1 MAHVCVDCSPMN
13 PLATLSSPLAAWAP
27 RLSLL
32 ALAAALSACSTTAS
46 TPPAAT
52 ATSAASV
59 AKAPPKLIVFLVV
72 DGLPMRQVTAYRE
85 QLQPDGFRRFLDQ
98 GTWFSDAR
106 YAHGH
111 TVTAA
116 GHATMLTGA
125 YPQRSGII
133 SNEWN
138 DAQTFAP
145 VYNTGDTAYRYLD
158 HKTDPLAG
166 TSPRNLRA
174 ETVGDVLRGLQP
186 ASKVIGISGKDRGAI
201 LPAGHKGTAYM
212 YMSEDGQFASSTYYM
227 QSHPQWVR
235 DFNAAK
241 PADAFFGKT
250 WAPLLPEAAYA
261 GSVPDGQPW
270 QSNSGNGNKLP
281 AVLGAQMDGPGPRFY
296 GNILPSP
303 FGDELTLA
311 FARAAIDGE
320 QLGADAQTDILS
332 VSLSSH
338 DYVNHAF
345 GPESRLSHD
354 HFLHLDRYLQGFF
367 RDLDAKVGRDNYLVL
382 LTADHGFADSPAWA
396 KTQGRDAE
404 LLNPGVVLAQLN
416 TGLVQK
422 FGLGR
427 WAVSFSAAG
436 VLFDHKLI
444 AERGLAPSA
453 VHEEAA
459 RLLRGMDG
467 VVAAFT
473 PEQLRSSDT
482 ATPFLDAMR
491 KAWHPEVSAPVQFV
505 IKPNWLFSSRV
516 GGSSHGTP
524 HRYDQHV
531 PILSW
536 GPAWVGRGEVK
547 TPVEVVDIAPTL
559 AQILRVPAPA
569 QSQGKPLPLPLPQA
583 AAR

>member
-1 MAHVCVDCSPMN
+1 MHSPL
-13 PLATLSSPLAAWAP
+13 PRLPLAALA
-27 RLSLL
+27 LSITL
-32 ALAAALSACSTTAS
+32 ALAACSSAPLAESAGA
-46 TPPAAT
+46 PAA
-52 ATSAASV
+52 
-59 AKAPPKLIVFLVV
+59 AKAPPKLVVFLVV
-72 DGLPMRQVTAYRE
+72 DGLPMRQVLAYRE
-85 QLQPDGFRRFLDQ
+85 QLQADGFKRFLDQ
-98 GTWFSDAR
+98 GAWFSDAR

-125 YPQRSGII
+125 YPQRTGII

-145 VYNTGDTAYRYLD
+145 VYNTGDTAYQYID

-174 ETVGDVLRGLQP
+174 ETVGDVLRTRQP

-227 QSHPQWVR
+227 SSHPQWVR

-241 PADAFFGKT
+241 PADAFFGKA
-250 WAPLLPEAAYA
+250 WAPLLPESAYA

-270 QSNSGNGNKLP
+270 QFNGGNGNRLP
-281 AVLGAQMDGPGPRFY
+281 AVLGAKHEKPGPLFY

-303 FGDELTLA
+303 YGDELTLA
-311 FARAAIDGE
+311 FARAAIEGE

-367 RDLDAKVGRDNYLVL
+367 QYLDQRVGRANYLVM
-382 LTADHGFADSPAWA
+382 LTADHGFADSPDWA

-404 LLNPGVVLAQLN
+404 LLNPGLVMTALN
-416 TGLVQK
+416 AGLVQK
-422 FGLGR
+422 FGEGR
-427 WAVSFSAAG
+427 WAVKFSAAG
-436 VLFDHKLI
+436 VLFDHQLI
-444 AERGLAPSA
+444 AARGLAPA
-453 VHEEAA
+453 DVHEEAA
-459 RLLRGMDG
+459 RLLRGMNG

-473 PEQLRSSDT
+473 PAQLRSADT

-505 IKPNWLFSSRV
+505 IKPNWLFSSRT

-531 PILSW
+531 PILGW
-536 GPAWVGRGEVK
+536 GPAWLGRGEVK

-559 AQILRVPAPA
+559 AEILQVPAPA
-569 QSQGKPLPLPLPQA
+569 QSQGRLLPLPFASPA
-583 AAR
+583 ALAR

>member
-1 MAHVCVDCSPMN
+1 MQTSLHR
-13 PLATLSSPLAAWAP
+13 LPLAALT
-27 RLSLL
+27 LSL
-32 ALAAALSACSTTAS
+32 ALALGACSS
-46 TPPAAT
+46 TPPAAP
-52 ATSAASV
+52 ALA
-59 AKAPPKLIVFLVV
+59 AKASPPKLVVFLVV
-72 DGLPMRQVTAYRE
+72 DGLPMRQVTAYRD
-85 QLQPDGFRRFLDQ
+85 QLQADGFKRFLDQ
-98 GTWFSDAR
+98 GAWFSEAH

-138 DAQTFAP
+138 DAKTFAP
-145 VYNTGDTAYRYLD
+145 VYNTGDTAYHYIN

-166 TSPRNLRA
+166 TSPRSLRA
-174 ETVGDVLRGLQP
+174 ETVGDVLRSRQP
-186 ASKVIGISGKDRGAI
+186 SSKVIGISGKDRGAI

-212 YMSEDGQFASSTYYM
+212 YMSEDGEFASSTYYM
-227 QSHPQWVR
+227 AAHPQWVK
-235 DFNAAK
+235 DFNAAR
-241 PADAFFGKT
+241 PADAFFGKA

-270 QSNSGNGNKLP
+270 QYKGGNGNTLP
-281 AVLGAQMDGPGPRFY
+281 AVLGAKHDKPGPLFY

-311 FARAAIDGE
+311 FARAAIEGE

-367 RDLDAKVGRDNYLVL
+367 QYLDKQVGRSNYLVM

-396 KTQGRDAE
+396 KSQGRDAD
-404 LLNPGVVLAQLN
+404 LLNPGVVLSALN
-416 TGLVQK
+416 AGLVQK
-422 FGLGR
+422 FGEGR
-427 WAVSFSAAG
+427 WAPKFSAAG
-436 VLFDHKLI
+436 VLFDHQLI
-444 AERGLAPSA
+444 ASRGLAPAA

-467 VVAAFT
+467 IVAAFT
-473 PEQLRSSDT
+473 PAQLLGNDT
-482 ATPFLDAMR
+482 ATPYLDAMR

-531 PILSW
+531 PILAW
-536 GPAWVGRGEVK
+536 GPAWLGRGEVK

-559 AQILRVPAPA
+559 ATILQLPAPA
-569 QSQGKPLPLPLPQA
+569 QSQGRALPLPQP
-583 AAR
+583 R

>member
-1 MAHVCVDCSPMN
+1 MN
-13 PLATLSSPLAAWAP
+13 RFSSPALIRSCP
-27 RLSLL
+27 RLAPLFAAIVL
-32 ALAAALSACSTTAS
+32 AGCAGTAM
-46 TPPAAT
+46 PPGPSAAT
-52 ATSAASV
+52 AAV
-59 AKAPPKLIVFLVV
+59 APPKLIVFLVV
-72 DGLPMRQVTAYRE
+72 DGLPMRQVLAYRD

-133 SNEWN
+133 SNEWR
-138 DAQTFAP
+138 DARSYQP
-145 VYNTGDTAYRYLD
+145 VYNTGDTAYRYID

-174 ETVGDVLRGLQP
+174 ETVGDVLRTAQP
-186 ASKVIGISGKDRGAI
+186 GSKVIGISGKDRGAI

-241 PADAFFGKT
+241 PADAFFGKSWT
-250 WAPLLPEAAYA
+250 PLLPEAAYA
-261 GSVPDGQPW
+261 RSVPDGQPW
-270 QSNSGNGNKLP
+270 QVNSGNGNRLP

-311 FARAAIDGE
+311 FARAALDGE

-354 HFLHLDRYLQGFF
+354 HMLHLDRHLQAFF
-367 RDLDAKVGRDNYLVL
+367 QHLDAKLGAGNYLAV
-382 LTADHGFADSPAWA
+382 LTADHGFADTPAWA
-396 KTQGRDAE
+396 KSQGRDAA
-404 LLNPGVVLAQLN
+404 LLNPALVLSTLN
-416 TGLVQK
+416 AGLVQK
-422 FGLGR
+422 FGEGR
-427 WAVSFSAAG
+427 WALNFSAAG
-436 VLFDHKLI
+436 VLFDQQLI
-444 AERGLAPSA
+444 AARGLQPAA
-453 VHEEAA
+453 VYEESR
-459 RLLRGMDG
+459 RLLLQIDG
-467 VVAAFT
+467 IIAVFT
-473 PEQLRSSDT
+473 PDQLAGSDSR
-482 ATPFLDAMR
+482 TPYLDAMR
-491 KAWHPEVSAPVQFV
+491 KSWHPEVSAPLQFV
-505 IKPNWLFSSRV
+505 IKPNWLFSSRP

-531 PILSW
+531 PILAW

-547 TPVEVVDIAPTL
+547 TAVEVVDIAPTL
-559 AQILRVPAPA
+559 AQILRIPAPA
-569 QSQGKPLPLPLPQA
+569 QSQGRPLPLPRAQPGA
-583 AAR
+583 VAR